1 VIETDEL
8 ALAATWIAL
17 QHTKSNSRAYEEK
30 FWSFEEMDRLRRS
43 DPERC
48 WSVILTIFDQAR
60 TDDVVLSNLAAG
72 PLEDLLAD
80 HGERFI
86 GRVETLARQEP
97 RFRFTTQMVW
107 RNSISAPV
115 WARLRKAATLDP

>member
-1 VIETDEL
+1 M
-8 ALAATWIAL
+8 ARL
-17 QHTKSNSRAYEEK
+17 QT
-30 FWSFEEMDRLRRS
+30 S

-48 WSVILTIFDQAR
+48 WSIILRIFALDRSDHLLA
-60 TDDVVLSNLAAG
+60 NLAAG
-72 PLEDLLAD
+72 PLEDLLAA

-86 GRVETLARQEP
+86 ERVETLALQEP

>member
-1 VIETDEL
+1 MIETDDL

-17 QHTKSNSRAYEEK
+17 QYAKSDSREHEAK
-30 FWSFEEMDRLRRS
+30 FWSFEEMARLQTS

-48 WSVILTIFDQAR
+48 WSIILRIFALDRSDHLLA
-60 TDDVVLSNLAAG
+60 NLAAG
-72 PLEDLLAD
+72 PLEDLLAA

-86 GRVETLARQEP
+86 ERVETLARQEP